1 MKRII
6 LQSLILISF
15 LMFSCGGD
23 PLPKP
28 KGMLRLEYPKAS
40 YSQLDTTCAY
50 AFDINKETVVTL
62 TNNCALTLQ
71 YPKMNA
77 SIFITYK
84 PVADNLDKLLR
95 DAQKLTYEHVAKA
108 DNIQEQPFVNPTNKV
123 YGMFYVV
130 SGNAASASQFY
141 VTDSTSHF
149 LTGSLYFNTKPNYD
163 SVLPAA
169 KYLEEDIRKMME
181 TLHWK

>member
-1 MKRII
+1 MKVKIF
-6 LQSLILISF
+6 LSLLISSV
-15 LMFSCGGD
+15 LLYSCGD
-23 PLPKP
+23 ETLPKP
-28 KGMLRLEYPKAS
+28 KGMLRLEYPEAS
-40 YSQLDTTCAY
+40 YTSIKDTCPY
-50 AFDINKETVVTL
+50 FFSKNKEAEISVSD
-62 TNNCALTLQ
+62 NCAITVN

-84 PVADNLDKLLR
+84 PVSDDLNKLLR

-108 DNIQEQPFVNPTNKV
+108 DNIQEQPFINVDNKV
-123 YGMFYVV
+123 YGMFYLVT
-130 SGNAASASQFY
+130 GNAASASQFY

-169 KYLEEDIRKMME
+169 QYIEKDIRKIME
-181 TLHWK
+181 TIRWK